1 MKIFEN
7 LVNLGYLKTWLFE
20 NLGYLK
26 TIWKFDT
33 WFDYINMCA
42 LYVLLLCY
50 TLYQISY
57 STIKYRIY
65 TLL

>member
-1 MKIFEN
+1 MFYLELCYWKIDKKILLTMKIFEN

-33 WFDYINMCA
+33 
-42 LYVLLLCY
+42 
-50 TLYQISY
+50 
-57 STIKYRIY
+57 
-65 TLL
+65 